1 MQRSCNQST
10 HAKNLRVEVTNIKNT
25 QRHSNHFRRLPLHG
39 FTLVELLV
47 VISIIALLV
56 SILMPALG
64 RAREQARSV
73 ECLSN
78 LHRIALSVVFYSDD
92 NDDQMMFTLFN
103 GQTWMDYLYVTED
116 DENAFV
122 LPGSSEKRTRFHCPS
137 EPAHGIG
144 TELPL
149 RAPYQNSWVPGGDY
163 GLNRGYASQPMCGQQ
178 DNFGNVTMKS
188 AKLSSI
194 RRPAER
200 FMIVDSEH
208 YFADSIMYWMRNP
221 IMIPGRTWAIDSRH
235 NGRRGETDSGLIGY
249 ISEVQGKPN
258 MAFVDGHAERR
269 IEEMPGWG
277 RDTAPW

>member
-1 MQRSCNQST
+1 MTMKADGKPSSQ
-10 HAKNLRVEVTNIKNT
+10 HNL
-25 QRHSNHFRRLPLHG
+25 PHG

-56 SILMPALG
+56 SLLMPALS

-78 LHRIALSVVFYSDD
+78 LRRIALSVVFYSDD
-92 NDDQMMFTLFN
+92 NDDEMMFTLFN

-116 DENAFV
+116 DKNALV

-137 EPAHGIG
+137 EPDHGIE
-144 TELPL
+144 TPP
-149 RAPYQNSWVPGGDY
+149 RAPYHTTWSPAGDY
-163 GLNRGYASQPMCGQQ
+163 GLNRGPDSQIMCGQT
-178 DNFGNVTMKS
+178 NEFGTITMKS

-194 RRPAER
+194 KRPAER
-200 FMIVDSEH
+200 FMVVDSEY
-208 YFADSIMYWMRNP
+208 YFADPIQYWHRNP
-221 IMIPGRTWAIDSRH
+221 IEIPGRTWVIDSRH

-258 MAFVDGHAERR
+258 MAFVDCHAERR
-269 IEEMPGWG
+269 NDEMPAWG
-277 RDTAPW
+277 REAPPW